1 MAFDMQEFFKNYGG
15 GLASLGGGIA
25 GLFGKAGKNPSDAA
39 MGYLNQIPGQT
50 KPYYQPYMDAGKGA
64 LSNLQNEDGDL
75 LNGTKQNQLGENYK
89 QSPGYQFAL
98 QQALQGSNNA
108 AAMGGNLGMP
118 QHEQSNM
125 ETAQG
130 LASQDYNNYMQNQ
143 MGLYGQGLQGNQGLN
158 QMGYNANT
166 GYADMMAQLLGT
178 QGQYGAAGADW
189 KNTQNKNNWA
199 NIFGG
204 LGSLFGGGRQ

>member
-1 MAFDMQEFFKNYGG
+1 
-15 GLASLGGGIA
+15 
-25 GLFGKAGKNPSDAA
+25 
-39 MGYLNQIPGQT
+39 
-50 KPYYQPYMDAGKGA
+50 
-64 LSNLQNEDGDL
+64 
-75 LNGTKQNQLGENYK
+75 
-89 QSPGYQFAL
+89 
-98 QQALQGSNNA
+98 
-108 AAMGGNLGMP
+108 
-118 QHEQSNM
+118 
-125 ETAQG
+125 
-130 LASQDYNNYMQNQ
+130 MQNQ